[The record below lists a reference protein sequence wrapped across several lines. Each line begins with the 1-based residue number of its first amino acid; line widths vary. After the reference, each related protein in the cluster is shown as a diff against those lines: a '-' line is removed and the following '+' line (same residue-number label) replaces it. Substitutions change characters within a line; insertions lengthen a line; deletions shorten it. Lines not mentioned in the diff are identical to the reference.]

1 MPDDDATEE
10 TPAHHVESG
19 VQRMAELHAEY
30 ARDVT
35 VVQRRLSMLAGA
47 LARPSSLVAGGVV
60 TLAWIGGNL
69 SAPALGRAPIDPP
82 PFQMLQCAA
91 SVTALFIALLIL
103 GAQRKE
109 EALGRRRA
117 QLTLQLALLTEQ
129 KIAKVIGLM
138 QEQRR
143 ENPMLPDS
151 HDPEAEDMAQPA
163 DPGQVM
169 DRIIETHEGE
179 ALAAG
184 PRGAERRVTGRG
196 RE

>member
-1 MPDDDATEE
+1 MDDDDSAEE
-10 TPAHHVESG
+10 TPAHHVETG

-30 ARDVT
+30 ARDMT
-35 VVQRRLSMLAGA
+35 AVQRRLSMLAGA
-47 LARPSSLVAGGVV
+47 LARPTSLVAAGAV

-69 SAPALGRAPIDPP
+69 AAPAVGHAAVDPP
-82 PFQMLQCAA
+82 PFPLLQCAA

-109 EALGRRRA
+109 EELGRRRA

-151 HDPEAEDMAQPA
+151 HDPEAEDMSQPA

-179 ALAAG
+179 AQAAG
-184 PRGAERRVTGRG
+184 SREAERRAKG
-196 RE
+196 